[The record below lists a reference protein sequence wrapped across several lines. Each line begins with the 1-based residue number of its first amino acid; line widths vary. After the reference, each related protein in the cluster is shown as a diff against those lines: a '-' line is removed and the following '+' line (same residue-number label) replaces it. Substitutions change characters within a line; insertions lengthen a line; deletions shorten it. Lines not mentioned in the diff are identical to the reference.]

1 MLLTE
6 EEARRAAERALEL
19 SRADHCTVWA
29 SGSESSNLR
38 FARNAATTN
47 GRHSEVSVS
56 VKSCVGQR
64 SATVSVSSTDNKAIA
79 HAVARSEELA
89 RLAPVDPEFMPPLGP
104 QDLGPQDYH
113 AGGEA
118 YHAPTTEVSALALAE
133 AAGKAVAAASEAGLD
148 GAGYVEAGG
157 QFTVLANSAGLR
169 ASERLTGAGITVSAR
184 RKGGGGEAGQ
194 WSGWSAASALAFDRL
209 DAGDVA
215 RRAVSKAAA
224 VGAPIDI
231 EPGGYTVILEPAA
244 VAEALQWL
252 VWYMDARAA
261 DEGRSYFSRK
271 DGGSKRGEKLF
282 DERVTIVSDPADPV
296 TPDGVIGSEALP
308 QRRTAWIENG
318 VVGNLRRS
326 RFWAQKT
333 GREPLSGPRNIVMKG
348 GPAAVD
354 DMIAGVKRGVLI
366 TRLWYTNML
375 DPRTLLLT
383 GLTRDG
389 NFLIEDGRIV
399 GPARN
404 LRFNES
410 LVAMLN
416 EVEAMG
422 PSVRVRGG
430 ASGEG
435 AISAPAMLVRNFRFS
450 SRTSGI

>member
-19 SRADHCTVWA
+19 SQADHCTVWV
-29 SGSESSNLR
+29 SGGQSSNLR

-47 GRHSEVSVS
+47 GRHSEVSLS

-64 SATVSVSSTDNKAIA
+64 SATVSISSTDEEAVA

-89 RLAPVDPEFMPPLGP
+89 SRAPVDPEFMPPLGP
-104 QDLGPQDYH
+104 REYH
-113 AGGEA
+113 AGGA
-118 YHAPTTEVSALALAE
+118 ACHAPTAEVSALALAE
-133 AAGKAVAAASEAGLD
+133 AMGKAAEAASHADLD
-148 GAGYVEAGG
+148 GAGYAEAGG
-157 QFTVLANSAGLR
+157 RFTVLANSAGLR
-169 ASERLTGAGITVSAR
+169 ASERLTGAKVTVSAR
-184 RKGGGGEAGQ
+184 RKSGGGEAGQ
-194 WSGWSAASALAFDRL
+194 WSGWSAASALAFNEL

-215 RRAVSKAAA
+215 RRAIAKAAA
-224 VGAPIDI
+224 VGAPIDL
-231 EPGGYTVILEPAA
+231 EPGAYTVILEPAA
-244 VAEALQWL
+244 AAELIPWL
-252 VWYMDARAA
+252 LWCMEARAA

-271 DGGSKRGEKLF
+271 GGGTKLGEKLF

-308 QRRTAWIENG
+308 RRRAAWIENG
-318 VVGNLRRS
+318 VVGNLKCS

-333 GREPLSGPRNIVMKG
+333 GREPLPGPRNIVMQG
-348 GPAAVD
+348 GSTSLD
-354 DMIAGVKRGVLI
+354 DMIAGTKRGILL
-366 TRLWYTNML
+366 TRLWYSNML

-389 NFLIEDGRIV
+389 NFLIENGAIV

-410 LVAMLN
+410 LVSLLN
-416 EVEAMG
+416 DVEALG
-422 PSVRVRGG
+422 PTVRVRGG

-435 AISAPAMLVRNFRFS
+435 AVSAPAMLVRNFRFS